1 MKRLRDEDAAAGDV
15 EREAID
21 LLRAARP
28 LDVSP
33 LARARVRERLSREPA
48 ARMPWLLRPVVV
60 VAFLVVG
67 ATVAGASLGVKLLAR
82 RQAAETPAPAAPR
95 APVAVVPPAPIIVE
109 EPAADAP
116 APADTTPAPHARP
129 ARHVAKAAAPA
140 AAPAPTPTDDPTL
153 VASALRALR
162 REHDPARAGA
172 LVEEYLGKWPG
183 GALTEEAMALAVEAA
198 AARHDA
204 RAAEWAQRYLRRF
217 PNGRFRDVVSRSL
230 PAAAP

>member
-1 MKRLRDEDAAAGDV
+1 MKRLRDEDAAAGSV

-21 LLRAARP
+21 LLRASRP
-28 LDVSP
+28 LEVSP

-48 ARMPWLLRPVVV
+48 GRVPWLLRPVVV

-67 ATVAGASLGVKLLAR
+67 ATIAGASLGVKLFAR
-82 RQAAETPAPAAPR
+82 RRAAEAPAPVMPR
-95 APVAVVPPAPIIVE
+95 AQPPAMPVVE
-109 EPAADAP
+109 DLEDLGEEQPATAEAP
-116 APADTTPAPHARP
+116 APAPRARP
-129 ARHVAKAAAPA
+129 ARHVAKTI
-140 AAPAPTPTDDPTL
+140 APAPTPTATDDPTL
-153 VASALRALR
+153 VAAALRALR

-230 PAAAP
+230 PAATP

>member
-1 MKRLRDEDAAAGDV
+1 MKRLRDEDAAAGTV

-28 LDVSP
+28 LEVSP

-48 ARMPWLLRPVVV
+48 RLPWLLRPVVV
-60 VAFLVVG
+60 VAFLVIG
-67 ATVAGASLGVKLLAR
+67 ATVAGASLGVRLFAR
-82 RQAAETPAPAAPR
+82 RRPVEAPAPVVPR
-95 APVAVVPPAPIIVE
+95 APTPAAPPAPIVVE
-109 EPAADAP
+109 EPPAAAP
-116 APADTTPAPHARP
+116 EPRARP
-129 ARHVAKAAAPA
+129 ARHIAKAAAPA
-140 AAPAPTPTDDPTL
+140 APPAPTDDPTL
-153 VASALRALR
+153 VAAALRALR

-183 GALTEEAMALAVEAA
+183 GALTEEAMALAVEAG

-204 RAAEWAQRYLRRF
+204 RAAEWARRYLRRF